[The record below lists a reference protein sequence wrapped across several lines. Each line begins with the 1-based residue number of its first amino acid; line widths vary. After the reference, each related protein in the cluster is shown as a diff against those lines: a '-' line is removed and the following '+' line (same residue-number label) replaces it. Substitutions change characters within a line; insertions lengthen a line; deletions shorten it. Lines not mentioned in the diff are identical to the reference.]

1 MLKDYD
7 NKMMNAADPED
18 NVTFKAASGVTYDFF
33 FPGSGKWKPKTVRAQ
48 TREEAQQ
55 FWEANRELV
64 NPEPVAEVKP
74 ATDEKEK
81 EEKVEE

>member
-1 MLKDYD
+1 MLIDSE

-18 NVTFKAASGVTYDFF
+18 QVTFKAASGVLYDFF

-55 FWEANRELV
+55 YWEANREPAQ
-64 NPEPVAEVKP
+64 PEERSESE
-74 ATDEKEK
+74 TN
-81 EEKVEE
+81 